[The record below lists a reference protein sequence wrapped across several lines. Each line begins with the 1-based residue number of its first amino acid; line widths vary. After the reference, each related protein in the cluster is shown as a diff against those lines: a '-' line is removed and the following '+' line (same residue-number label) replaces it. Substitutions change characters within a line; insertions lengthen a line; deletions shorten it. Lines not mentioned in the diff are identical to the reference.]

1 MSGQLS
7 QPPSSPI
14 SQDGW
19 EVLTNRLVL
28 TYYLSVS
35 QSVSLSVCL
44 TELTTGVKEANNSK
58 GMEVK
63 FLEVRVYGLV
73 DRALKPRRDLLGG
86 DRS

>member
-1 MSGQLS
+1 MSGRLS
-7 QPPSSPI
+7 QPPSSLI

-28 TYYLSVS
+28 TYYLSVC
-35 QSVSLSVCL
+35 LSVCL
-44 TELTTGVKEANNSK
+44 TELITGVKEANNSK

-63 FLEVRVYGLV
+63 SLEVRVYGLV
-73 DRALKPRRDLLGG
+73 DRALKPRRDPLGG